1 MRVKKYLGI
10 ALSIGLAICTAGCGE
25 KFPELTDQEYA
36 QTVEYAAGLLMKHSN
51 NGQERLVYIDAEAV
65 ERQRAKEA
73 EVAAKAEEE
82 KKEQAKPV
90 QPTPTPV
97 QPQIPEGSE
106 TLGEDGQSLTT
117 GDEATGEGS
126 SESEAGA
133 EETGTAEVTATE
145 EDPDAIVLSDEDTQ
159 EIIDD
164 IFLSYQGY
172 MVASTYPESSK
183 SYFVNADKNKKL
195 LVLRFDLYNG
205 SDSSKSVNIIPL
217 HPQFQ
222 IIFNGENIG
231 YSSVTVLPN
240 DLSTYSGTI
249 DSRAHE
255 SVVVLTQ
262 ISADDAK
269 NIQSLGMIVTLRGET
284 QNVVLK

>member
-1 MRVKKYLGI
+1 MRAKKYLGI

-51 NGQERLVYIDAEAV
+51 NGQERLVYVDAEAL

-73 EVAAKAEEE
+73 EAAANAEEE
-82 KKEQAKPV
+82 KEQAKPV
-90 QPTPTPV
+90 QPAPAPV
-97 QPQIPEGSE
+97 QPQVPEESE
-106 TLGEDGQSLTT
+106 TLGEEGQDLTT
-117 GDEATGEGS
+117 GDEAAGGAS

-133 EETGTAEVTATE
+133 EETGQAQATATE

-159 EIIDD
+159 EIMDD

>member
-1 MRVKKYLGI
+1 MKVKKYLGI
-10 ALSIGLAICTAGCGE
+10 ALSIGLAILATGCGE
-25 KFPELTDQEYA
+25 KFPELTDQQYA

-51 NGQERLVYIDAEAV
+51 NGQERLVYVDAEAV
-65 ERQRAKEA
+65 EKQRAKEA
-73 EVAAKAEEE
+73 AEAAESE
-82 KKEQAKPV
+82 KEQEQSKPV
-90 QPTPTPV
+90 QPAPAPV
-97 QPQIPEGSE
+97 QTEPQEPETEGGDE
-106 TLGEDGQSLTT
+106 GQALTT
-117 GDEATGEGS
+117 GDEATGEVSGENEGS
-126 SESEAGA
+126 K
-133 EETGTAEVTATE
+133 EETGEPEASASQ

-159 EIIDD
+159 EIMDD

-222 IIFNGENIG
+222 IIFNGKNIG

-269 NIQSLGMIVTLRGET
+269 NIQSLGMIVTLHGET